1 MDMARYII
9 PTVAVSAIYSAFRT
23 YYYYYNTPT
32 SVSIRTVEEAI
43 KSLNANVYTQEAL
56 RFLQDH
62 RPDSSYLQSLCP
74 RALGVLALR
83 GSELCKYVPVTAFDK
98 DDNDLM
104 FLKLLTKFNI
114 GNEWD
119 SHLAWLNRVAC
130 PEEDL
135 ACPDEWF
142 ARRPSQSWRLL
153 QLLRLLFVKT
163 EFPFN
168 PSMIGREILPLLY
181 LIFTQF
187 REKNKELSL
196 LALKILANVAL
207 NGPLYANAIFTS
219 EWLPLLASLT
229 NHGVSLEERLL
240 SHKICQNGLN
250 TLGVLSYQLRSDVY
264 ELFLPDKEPVVDIIL
279 IHGLCGSVA
288 YTWRQKDHSSNI
300 VSDCWPK
307 DWLHLDIS
315 DPMRILGFDYPSYIM
330 QFTGAM
336 ESLQVRADR
345 FKHQLEAAGVGKRP
359 VIFIC
364 HSMGGLLAKRLLL
377 DLPGLAKKTVG
388 LLFIATPHRGSPI
401 ASWGYS
407 ILHPTADVLFLL
419 EENPLNKKACV
430 IFFIIDNIPVIVS
443 MVETKETDLIGT
455 AKGIIVPTQSAVYE
469 KGAVYHIE
477 EVHHNVCKPSE
488 RTSASY
494 GVVLN
499 FVRDSIQAAKKMK
512 YINEEK

>member
-1 MDMARYII
+1 MSKNDHVFN
-9 PTVAVSAIYSAFRT
+9 TSSSFSAIYSAFRT
-23 YYYYYNTPT
+23 YYYNAPT
-32 SVSIRTVEEAI
+32 LVSIRTVDEAI
-43 KSLNANVYTQEAL
+43 KSLNANVDTQEAL

-83 GSELCKYVPVTAFDK
+83 GSELCKYVPVSTFDK
-98 DDNDLM
+98 DDSDLI
-104 FLKLLTKFNI
+104 TPI
-114 GNEWD
+114 Y
-119 SHLAWLNRVAC
+119 RVAC

-135 ACPDEWF
+135 SCPDEWF
-142 ARRPSQSWRLL
+142 ARRPSQVWRLL

-168 PSMIGREILPLLY
+168 PSMIGGEILPLLY

-207 NGPLYANAIFTS
+207 N
-219 EWLPLLASLT
+219 EWLPLLASLV

-288 YTWRQKDHSSNI
+288 YTWRQKDHSSNV

-419 EENPLNKKACV
+419 EENPVNKKLNEDFST
-430 IFFIIDNIPVIVS
+430 ISGNIPVIVS
-443 MVETKETDLIGT
+443 MVETKESDLIGAIITFYVVTQTYTNCRRLCT

-512 YINEEK
+512 YRNKEK